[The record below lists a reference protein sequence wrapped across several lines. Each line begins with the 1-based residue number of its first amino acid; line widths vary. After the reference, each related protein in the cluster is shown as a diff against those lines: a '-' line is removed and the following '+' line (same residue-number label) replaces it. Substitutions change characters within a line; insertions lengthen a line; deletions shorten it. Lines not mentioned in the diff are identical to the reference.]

1 MVVSFYKKEIK
12 MKVKII
18 IMSIL
23 MLILTFSISAQE
35 RRYFGHVPIQ
45 TDGFAYWDVS
55 PPMNQLFGQAGQGT
69 NEVRLILQGY
79 SGVAWLSAPVIQFYG
94 QFVLNNK
101 YVTEGAPDSGGKGYR
116 VLVVPN

>member
-1 MVVSFYKKEIK
+1 MKTLLLTILLTIGALAQVVTSEQKNPFN
-12 MKVKII
+12 
-18 IMSIL
+18 
-23 MLILTFSISAQE
+23 
-35 RRYFGHVPIQ
+35 VPIIGPS
-45 TDGFAYWDVS
+45 GFAYWDVS

-94 QFVLNNK
+94 QFALNGK
-101 YVTEGAPDSGGKGYR
+101 YVTEGPPDSGGKGYR